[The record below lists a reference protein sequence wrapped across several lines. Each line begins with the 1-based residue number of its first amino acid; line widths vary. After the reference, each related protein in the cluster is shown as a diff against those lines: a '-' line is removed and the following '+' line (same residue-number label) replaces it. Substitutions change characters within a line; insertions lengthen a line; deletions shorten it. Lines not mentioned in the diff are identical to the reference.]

1 MSQKLSFFSP
11 QDTAFGQNR
20 TIFWAKKFPAWAML
34 QISKPFLSRNRNDQG
49 RPEVPYFSPDLF
61 IDILFIF
68 STYVRPPPTRP
79 GLRSWSR
86 LFLTTGLGLWLGAV
100 MSRNMAQVQ
109 YWNPCLWILVK
120 ELSILWESSENSS
133 DPEWKVFRFWRR
145 MSCLFPLTTMTMIEM
160 KNGQMWNKSKVL
172 GCILVFLLTENV
184 RRGQICDIGLAL
196 SG

>member
-109 YWNPCLWILVK
+109 YWNTSLWILVK
-120 ELSILWESSENSS
+120 ELSMIVTPHNILWEFFRPWMKTFQILEENELFVPS
-133 DPEWKVFRFWRR
+133 DDDDDD
-145 MSCLFPLTTMTMIEM
+145 
-160 KNGQMWNKSKVL
+160 WNEKRS
-172 GCILVFLLTENV
+172 NV
-184 RRGQICDIGLAL
+184 K
-196 SG
+196 

>member
-61 IDILFIF
+61 INILFIF

-109 YWNPCLWILVK
+109 YWNPCLWILANSCQWYDYLTSQYSLRVIREFFRPWMKTFQILEENELFVPSDDDDDDWNEKRSNVK
-120 ELSILWESSENSS
+120 
-133 DPEWKVFRFWRR
+133 
-145 MSCLFPLTTMTMIEM
+145 
-160 KNGQMWNKSKVL
+160 
-172 GCILVFLLTENV
+172 
-184 RRGQICDIGLAL
+184 
-196 SG
+196 

>member
-11 QDTAFGQNR
+11 QAPRLVRTGQYFGQKSFQKDLCSRFRNPSSHV
-20 TIFWAKKFPAWAML
+20 TEMIKAGLTFPQTSSQA
-34 QISKPFLSRNRNDQG
+34 
-49 RPEVPYFSPDLF
+49 
-61 IDILFIF
+61 LFIF

-120 ELSILWESSENSS
+120 ELSILWESSENFS
-133 DPEWKVFRFWRR
+133 DPEWKLFRFWRR

-184 RRGQICDIGLAL
+184 RRGQICDIGLVL